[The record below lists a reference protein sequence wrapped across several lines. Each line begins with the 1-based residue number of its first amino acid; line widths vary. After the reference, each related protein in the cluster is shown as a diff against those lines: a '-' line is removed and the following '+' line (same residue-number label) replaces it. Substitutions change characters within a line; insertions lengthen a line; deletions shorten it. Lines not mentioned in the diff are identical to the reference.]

1 MKQNFLENLPKAINE
16 EIIEI
21 LQSSKNFRIERI
33 ISFGQNSPVNF
44 WYNQKE
50 NEWVILLKG
59 KAGLRFEDKEEVVV
73 LNENDYVFIPAFMKH
88 RVEFTAEN
96 QETIWL
102 AIFWN

>member
-33 ISFGQNSPVNF
+33 IGQNSPVNF